1 MNLNTISLP
10 IGRQARPIKRKKDLG
25 GAGVVCVCMGEREAR
40 PEQELG
46 KV

>member
-25 GAGVVCVCMGEREAR
+25 GAGVVCVWVRER
-40 PEQELG
+40 PGLSKELG